1 MTYFLVRERTVSR
14 ANLSASGAG
23 LASSN
28 LVIPTNIYKERP
40 SKGRSFLL
48 SWGRLFPPGFLSH
61 APIIW
66 LNLISLQYIIIF
78 LLYRTFTSWESINL
92 DTNYGDHMENQL
104 QNSGQY
110 FDTLINLFVVWGPKL
125 AGAILALFIGLWVA
139 NMVAG
144 GLSRRME
151 KSEVDPS
158 LRPFMTSLV
167 STLLKVLVLVS
178 VLGMVGIQMTSFIA
192 ILGAAGLAV
201 GMALSGTLQNFAGGV
216 MILIFRPFKV
226 GDFIDAQGY
235 TGTVNAIQIFNT
247 ILKTPDNKTVVIPN
261 GGLST
266 SSMVNYSTEP
276 TRRVDWTF
284 GIAYGDDIDKA
295 KEVLTILLM
304 SNEKVLK
311 DPAPFVELGELADS
325 SVNFTVRAWVNAADY
340 WAVHFYMLEQVY
352 RKFAEEGLN
361 IPFPQMD
368 VHLDK
373 TA

>member
-1 MTYFLVRERTVSR
+1 
-14 ANLSASGAG
+14 
-23 LASSN
+23 
-28 LVIPTNIYKERP
+28 
-40 SKGRSFLL
+40 
-48 SWGRLFPPGFLSH
+48 
-61 APIIW
+61 
-66 LNLISLQYIIIF
+66 
-78 LLYRTFTSWESINL
+78 
-92 DTNYGDHMENQL
+92 MENQL
-104 QNSGQY
+104 QDSGQY
-110 FDTLINLFVVWGPKL
+110 VDTLINLFVVWGPKL
-125 AGAILALFIGLWVA
+125 VGAILALLIGLWLA
-139 NMVAG
+139 NMIAS

-158 LRPFMTSLV
+158 LRPFLKSLV
-167 STLLKVLVLVS
+167 STLLKILVVVS

-216 MILIFRPFKV
+216 MILIFKPFKV
-226 GDFIDAQGY
+226 GDVIEAQGY
-235 TGTVNAIQIFNT
+235 TGAVNAIQIFNT
-247 ILKTPDNKTVVIPN
+247 ILKTPDNKTVIIPN

-295 KEVLTILLM
+295 KQVLNELLT
-304 SNEKVLK
+304 SNDKVLQ
-311 DPAPFVELGELADS
+311 DPAPFIELGELADS

-340 WAVHFYMLEQVY
+340 WTVHFYMLEKVY
-352 RKFAEEGLN
+352 RRFGEAGLN

-373 TA
+373 